1 MAATPQA
8 IFGSI
13 WLISKKIFSSETVW
27 PKEPKLG
34 RKDLWS
40 GGHVC
45 YWFRKKNSNLYRGPF
60 IDASYQVS
68 AH

>member
-34 RKDLWS
+34 RKDLWK
-40 GGHVC
+40 V
-45 YWFRKKNSNLYRGPF
+45 LYKDCN
-60 IDASYQVS
+60 ISS
-68 AH
+68 